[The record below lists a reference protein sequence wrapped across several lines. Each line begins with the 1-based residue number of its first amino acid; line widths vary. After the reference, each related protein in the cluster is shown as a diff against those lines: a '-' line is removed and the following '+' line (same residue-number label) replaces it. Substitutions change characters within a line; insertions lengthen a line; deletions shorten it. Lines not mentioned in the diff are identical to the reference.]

1 MTYDFLQ
8 LSKETYPDLFWLSPA
23 GWHFASMEHLRA
35 EVREQIRA
43 SQRRLCELLA
53 GMLLAKNKVVHVFV
67 SCPHGRRVLRRVC
80 AKFSN
85 LGISFP
91 GSWIIFWNGT
101 LVFLPP
107 ELSFAI
113 LVAFQVWIPYV
124 SCTRL
129 CFGGWLRH
137 PWSCQTRRRKCL
149 RNLLRQSCGASSLD
163 CICLLSVAKWSMAG
177 TSWVYCVSVCPAIYL
192 SIFLLIWL
200 FES

>member
-1 MTYDFLQ
+1 MQNLLDKFQKLVDLGYACSMCHELLEENVGHMTYDFLQ

-23 GWHFASMEHLRA
+23 GWLFASMEHLRA

-91 GSWIIFWNGT
+91 GS
-101 LVFLPP
+101 
-107 ELSFAI
+107 
-113 LVAFQVWIPYV
+113 
-124 SCTRL
+124 
-129 CFGGWLRH
+129 
-137 PWSCQTRRRKCL
+137 
-149 RNLLRQSCGASSLD
+149 
-163 CICLLSVAKWSMAG
+163 
-177 TSWVYCVSVCPAIYL
+177 
-192 SIFLLIWL
+192 
-200 FES
+200 